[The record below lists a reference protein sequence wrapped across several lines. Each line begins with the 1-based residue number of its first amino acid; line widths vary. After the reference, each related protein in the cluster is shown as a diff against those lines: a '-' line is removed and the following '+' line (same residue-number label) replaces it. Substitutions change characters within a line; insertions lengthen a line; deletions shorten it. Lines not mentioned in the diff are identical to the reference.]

1 MVRRM
6 DRPVLRMHVS
16 FEATRTGP
24 QHLIEAYAHLV
35 PTIRRTKQRPVRRAN
50 PSSKVTKAMARS
62 GGEQ

>member
-6 DRPVLRMHVS
+6 DRPVLRVHVS

-24 QHLIEAYAHLV
+24 QHLLEAYSRLV
-35 PTIRRTKQRPVRRAN
+35 PTIRRTSQRQDR
-50 PSSKVTKAMARS
+50 SSKVKEVMARS